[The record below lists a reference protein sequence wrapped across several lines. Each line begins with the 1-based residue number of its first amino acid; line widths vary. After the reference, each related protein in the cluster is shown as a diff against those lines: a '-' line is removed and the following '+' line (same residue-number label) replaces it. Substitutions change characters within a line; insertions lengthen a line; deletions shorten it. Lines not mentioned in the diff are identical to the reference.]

1 MAQKILTPIP
11 NSTNVNSANIRQPGQ
26 KTSTNINGQSTLGN
40 WKGPATCVII
50 RVEQEESW
58 NITRWRSIL
67 AISSDDLFAV
77 MGLFT
82 HLILKSMFLYKMN
95 MNLLSKMFK
104 HTQTLDLKLFI
115 ASINREKIMSVK
127 NNDIFQLYLCCFINL
142 ALLML
147 KLLVVV
153 N

>member
-1 MAQKILTPIP
+1 
-11 NSTNVNSANIRQPGQ
+11 
-26 KTSTNINGQSTLGN
+26 
-40 WKGPATCVII
+40 
-50 RVEQEESW
+50 
-58 NITRWRSIL
+58 
-67 AISSDDLFAV
+67 

-95 MNLLSKMFK
+95 MNLLNKMLK
-104 HTQTLDLKLFI
+104 HTQTLDLTLFLP
-115 ASINREKIMSVK
+115 SIQREKIMSVK
-127 NNDIFQLYLCCFINL
+127 NNDIFHLCFCCFVNL

>member
-1 MAQKILTPIP
+1 
-11 NSTNVNSANIRQPGQ
+11 
-26 KTSTNINGQSTLGN
+26 
-40 WKGPATCVII
+40 
-50 RVEQEESW
+50 
-58 NITRWRSIL
+58 
-67 AISSDDLFAV
+67 

-115 ASINREKIMSVK
+115 ASIYREKNHVSK
-127 NNDIFQLYLCCFINL
+127 NNDIFQLHVCCFINL
-142 ALLML
+142 ALAFFML